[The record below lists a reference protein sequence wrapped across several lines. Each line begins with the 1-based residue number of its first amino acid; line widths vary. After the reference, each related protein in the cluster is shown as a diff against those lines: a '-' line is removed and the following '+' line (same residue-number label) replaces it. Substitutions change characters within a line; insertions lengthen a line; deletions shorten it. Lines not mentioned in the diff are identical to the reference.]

1 LRLIGVDNLSMRTS
15 TATDFGKVRAL
26 LVGADLPV
34 EDLDTAPGLRFWVAE
49 DGGELIGA
57 IGLEQSGTAG
67 LLRSLVVAPAY
78 RKRGLA
84 RSLVAT
90 VEREAAAGG
99 IGLLVLLTQTAEG
112 FFSALGYS
120 VVDRAYVPDEV
131 KESAEF
137 RSLCPASA
145 LCMTKSVR
153 LPRPIAD
160 A

>member
-1 LRLIGVDNLSMRTS
+1 MRAS
-15 TATDFGKVRAL
+15 TAADFGQVRAL
-26 LVGADLPV
+26 LAGAGLPV

-49 DGGELIGA
+49 DGDELIGA

-84 RSLVAT
+84 RSLVAA
-90 VEREAAAGG
+90 VEREAVVER
-99 IGLLVLLTQTAEG
+99 IEQLVLLTQTAEA
-112 FFSALGYS
+112 FFSALGYH
-120 VVDRAYVPDEV
+120 VVDRAYVPDEI

-145 LCMTKSVR
+145 LCMTKSILSQKPPAV
-153 LPRPIAD
+153 AD